1 MSDKS
6 AADGPKSAKKLE
18 ALFQKL
24 PSVNKTESGA
34 PVEPLSVPPPS
45 SILDQ
50 LGADFPPEPLS
61 AITSR
66 LSESIGEWRLP
77 TNLVNGADEHRG
89 QLALLSAE
97 PHVSALHK
105 CIFDSRK
112 VLKKNISKAFPLL
125 VIKKKNERKRIKASR
140 PFIVLK

>member
-50 LGADFPPEPLS
+50 LGVDFPPEPLS

-105 CIFDSRK
+105 CRGDRFIFDSRN
-112 VLKKNISKAFPLL
+112 VLKKTISKAFPLL
-125 VIKKKNERKRIKASR
+125 VIKKKK
-140 PFIVLK
+140 

>member
-6 AADGPKSAKKLE
+6 AADGPKVPKVGSA
-18 ALFQKL
+18 FQKL
-24 PSVNKTESGA
+24 PGVNNTELGA

-66 LSESIGEWRLP
+66 LSVSIGEWRLL

-97 PHVSALHK
+97 PHVSADH
-105 CIFDSRK
+105 
-112 VLKKNISKAFPLL
+112 
-125 VIKKKNERKRIKASR
+125 
-140 PFIVLK
+140 